1 MRSVAVPSDIQS
13 FGKDAGGKL
22 VTAGSRTVGQNP
34 IQTTHAL
41 PVSQRL
47 AILKA
52 LGDPRRLEIIERLSQ
67 CTPSTACSAFRE
79 CLPISAATLSH
90 HLHELETA
98 GLISIER
105 EGKFANISLRRDV
118 WQAFL
123 ADLQSL

>member
-1 MRSVAVPSDIQS
+1 MDATTGAGARDLSSQS
-13 FGKDAGGKL
+13 
-22 VTAGSRTVGQNP
+22 TTVHLSSG
-34 IQTTHAL
+34 
-41 PVSQRL
+41 QRL

-52 LGDPRRLEIIERLSQ
+52 LGDPRRMEIIERLSA
-67 CTPSTACSAFRE
+67 CHDCGACSELRE

-98 GLISIER
+98 GLIHIER
-105 EGKFANISLRRDV
+105 EGKFAKLTLRRDI